1 MKENM
6 DKKECK
12 GVCMFVCGA
21 VEEKRGE
28 GREETGKSC
37 VEEEAK
43 TIDNGAAT
51 P

>member
-1 MKENM
+1 M
-6 DKKECK
+6 CAC
-12 GVCMFVCGA
+12 VCVC
-21 VEEKRGE
+21 VEQLKRGE
-28 GREETGKSC
+28 ERGGEETGKSC